1 MNILMMIFFL
11 KANLSIGDVPTAYT
25 TPRGSYEMNLRI
37 QKEGGL
43 LLKMETSITDYL
55 SIGISYGGI
64 NIIGMEDP
72 EFYPLPGVH
81 FKYMAVYE
89 GRFFPALSFGI
100 STQGFDRY
108 LDDSDRYEV
117 KSKGA
122 FVALSKSFYGM
133 GGIILNGGANYTFE
147 RKDVENGLDVFSSI
161 QLFFA
166 PEFAIFSDFTFGFND
181 NYNENGLLNIGAE
194 FSFEDLFFLR
204 ISFRNVLNR
213 DYMNRTIEI
222 GYRGSL

>member
-1 MNILMMIFFL
+1 MNILIVMILL
-11 KANLSIGDVPTAYT
+11 KTNLSVGDVPTAYRP
-25 TPRGSYEMNLRI
+25 PRGSYEMNLRI

-89 GRFFPALSFGI
+89 GRFFPALSIGI

-108 LDDSDRYEV
+108 LDETDRYEI

-122 FVALSKSFYGM
+122 FIALSKSFYGM
-133 GGIILNGGANYTFE
+133 GGIILNGGADYTFE
-147 RKDVENGLDVFSSI
+147 RKDVENGLDIFSSV
-161 QLFFA
+161 QFFFA
-166 PEFAIFSDFTFGFND
+166 PEFSVFSDFSFGFND
-181 NYNENGLLNIGAE
+181 DYNENGLFNIGAE
-194 FSFEDLFFLR
+194 FSFEDLFFLK
-204 ISFRNVLNR
+204 ISLRNILNK
-213 DYMNRTIEI
+213 DYMNRTLEI
-222 GYRGSL
+222 GYKGSL